1 MSLLSFSPNW
11 LPWWQDGVLIFLI
24 LTFCGTAWHMVK
36 VKVKVAQLCPAICD
50 PMDYTIHGILQAR
63 ILKWVAFPFSRR
75 PLPNP
80 EIEPKSP
87 TLQAAFWP
95 AELQGKLQNTGM
107 GSLSL
112 FQWIFPTQELNWV
125 SCIAGRF
132 FTNWAMRE
140 APYGRKWRTKEPLDE
155 GERGDG
161 KMLA

>member
-1 MSLLSFSPNW
+1 MK
-11 LPWWQDGVLIFLI
+11 D
-24 LTFCGTAWHMVK
+24 
-36 VKVKVAQLCPAICD
+36 AQSCRTLCD

-87 TLQAAFWP
+87 TLQVAFWP
-95 AELQGKLQNTGM
+95 AELQGKPQNTGM

-132 FTNWAMRE
+132 FTNWAIRE
-140 APYGRKWRTKEPLDE
+140 AHFKVTILQLKINKLAAVDCGLCWGSVKDLKIIGWKPALKAMDWVNL
-155 GERGDG
+155 ERS
-161 KMLA
+161 LPETRRPWLTP